1 MSRTSALWISAILT
15 LAFVLVVGTILLR
28 PSSSHSVAA
37 QSQPATTVLD
47 AGAGQV
53 GVSEQSVTGEYQND
67 HHDDYEHSEQHEEH
81 DDDD

>member
-1 MSRTSALWISAILT
+1 MSRISALWISAILT

-28 PSSSHSVAA
+28 PSSPHSVAA

-53 GVSEQSVTGEYQND
+53 GVSEQPVTGEYQDD